1 MKIKRELKVG
11 VFAVLVI
18 AVAWWG
24 IKWLGGQ
31 NVLLTNNI
39 YYVYYDDVS
48 GLQESSLVKLRGV
61 KIGNV
66 TDIVLER
73 DRVLVEL
80 AVETKY
86 EDMIPSNSIAEIGAA
101 GLMGGVEIVI
111 KQGDSAEPIANDGF
125 LEGSVKPDMIGMLA
139 DGGSA
144 LIEELNATVESLH
157 TMLDGN
163 SETITSLVANL
174 ESVTA
179 TIDKVLASGQIQG
192 ALNNLS
198 SFTDTLAEN
207 EARIDSMLANLDN
220 FTGELAEADVVSKLT
235 TTVESLNGVL
245 AEINNQE
252 GTVGKLLNDSEL
264 YDSLSTAGDNLGL
277 LLEDLKAN
285 PMRYVHF
292 SLFGT
297 SEEKIAEKE
306 AKREARRAKRE
317 AKKGTTTESAE

>member
-48 GLQESSLVKLRGV
+48 GLQESSEVKLRGV
-61 KIGNV
+61 KVGNV

-86 EDMIPSNSIAEIGAA
+86 EDMIPSNSIAEMGAA

-111 KQGDSAEPIANDGF
+111 KQGDSAEPIANDAF
-125 LEGSVKPDMIGMLA
+125 LEGRVKPDMIGMLA

-207 EARIDSMLANLDN
+207 EARIDTMLANLDN
-220 FTGELAEADVVSKLT
+220 FTGELAETDVVSKLT

-264 YDSLSTAGDNLGL
+264 YDSLNTAGNNLGL

-297 SEEKIAEKE
+297 SEQKIAEKE

-317 AKKGTTTESAE
+317 ATTESAE

>member
-11 VFAVLVI
+11 VFAVIVI

-61 KIGNV
+61 KVGNV

-86 EDMIPSNSIAEIGAA
+86 EDMIPANSIAEIGAA

-111 KQGDSAEPIANDGF
+111 KQGDSVETIANDGF

-157 TMLDGN
+157 AVLDGN
-163 SETITSLVANL
+163 SQTITSLVANL
-174 ESVTA
+174 ESATA

-192 ALNNLS
+192 ALNNLN
-198 SFTDTLAEN
+198 SFTSTLAEN
-207 EARIDSMLANLDN
+207 ETRINSMLSNLDN
-220 FTGELAEADVVSKLT
+220 FTGELADADVVAKLT

-264 YDSLSTAGDNLGL
+264 YDSLNTAGDNLGL
-277 LLEDLKAN
+277 LLEDLKAH
-285 PMRYVHF
+285 PMRYVNF
-292 SLFGT
+292 SLFGA

-306 AKREARRAKRE
+306 AKRAAKE
-317 AKKGTTTESAE
+317 AKKRTAQSVE

>member
-48 GLQESSLVKLRGV
+48 GLQESSEVKLRGV
-61 KIGNV
+61 KVGNV

-86 EDMIPSNSIAEIGAA
+86 EDMIPSNSIAEMGAA

-111 KQGDSAEPIANDGF
+111 KQGDSAEPIANDAF
-125 LEGSVKPDMIGMLA
+125 LEGRVKPDMIGMLA

-163 SETITSLVANL
+163 SEAITSLVANL

-264 YDSLSTAGDNLGL
+264 YDSLNTAGNNLGL

-317 AKKGTTTESAE
+317 ATTESAE

>member
-48 GLQESSLVKLRGV
+48 GLQESSEVKLRGV
-61 KIGNV
+61 KVGNV

-86 EDMIPSNSIAEIGAA
+86 EDMIPSNSIAEMGAA

-125 LEGSVKPDMIGMLA
+125 LEGRVKPDMIGMLA

-163 SETITSLVANL
+163 SEAITSLVANL

-264 YDSLSTAGDNLGL
+264 YDSLNTAGNNLGL

-297 SEEKIAEKE
+297 SEQKIAEKE

-317 AKKGTTTESAE
+317 ATTESAE

>member
-48 GLQESSLVKLRGV
+48 GLQESSEVKLRGV
-61 KIGNV
+61 KVGNV

-86 EDMIPSNSIAEIGAA
+86 EDMIPSNSIAEMGAA

-111 KQGDSAEPIANDGF
+111 KQGDSAEPIANDAF
-125 LEGSVKPDMIGMLA
+125 LEGRVKPDMIGMLA

-163 SETITSLVANL
+163 SEAITSLVANL

-264 YDSLSTAGDNLGL
+264 YDSLNTAGNNLGL

-297 SEEKIAEKE
+297 SEQKLAEKE

-317 AKKGTTTESAE
+317 ATTESAE

>member
-48 GLQESSLVKLRGV
+48 GLQESSEVKLRGV
-61 KIGNV
+61 KVGNV

-86 EDMIPSNSIAEIGAA
+86 EDMIPSNSIAEMGAA

-125 LEGSVKPDMIGMLA
+125 LEGRVKPDMIGMLA

-163 SETITSLVANL
+163 SEAITSLVANL

-264 YDSLSTAGDNLGL
+264 YDSLNTAGNNLGL

-297 SEEKIAEKE
+297 SEQKLAEKE

-317 AKKGTTTESAE
+317 ATTESAE

>member
-48 GLQESSLVKLRGV
+48 GLQESSEVKLRGV
-61 KIGNV
+61 KVGNV

-86 EDMIPSNSIAEIGAA
+86 EDMIPSNSIAEMGAA

-111 KQGDSAEPIANDGF
+111 KQGDSAEPIANDAF
-125 LEGSVKPDMIGMLA
+125 LEGRVKPDMIGMLA

-163 SETITSLVANL
+163 SEAITSLVANL

-220 FTGELAEADVVSKLT
+220 FTGELAETDVVSKLT
-235 TTVESLNGVL
+235 TTVESLNGLL

-264 YDSLSTAGDNLGL
+264 YDSLNTAGDNLGL

-297 SEEKIAEKE
+297 SEEKIAERE

-317 AKKGTTTESAE
+317 ATTESAE

>member
-48 GLQESSLVKLRGV
+48 GLQESSEVKLRGV
-61 KIGNV
+61 KVGNV

-86 EDMIPSNSIAEIGAA
+86 EDMIPSNSIAEMGAA

-111 KQGDSAEPIANDGF
+111 KQGDSAEPIANDAF
-125 LEGSVKPDMIGMLA
+125 LEGRVKPDMIGMLA

-163 SETITSLVANL
+163 SEAITSLVANL

-220 FTGELAEADVVSKLT
+220 FTGELAETDVVSKLT

-264 YDSLSTAGDNLGL
+264 YDSLNTAGNNLGL

-297 SEEKIAEKE
+297 SEQKLAEKE
-306 AKREARRAKRE
+306 AKREARRVKRE
-317 AKKGTTTESAE
+317 ATTESVE

>member
-48 GLQESSLVKLRGV
+48 GLQESSEVKLRGV
-61 KIGNV
+61 KVGNV

-86 EDMIPSNSIAEIGAA
+86 EDMIPSNSIAEMGAA

-111 KQGDSAEPIANDGF
+111 KQGDSAEPIANDAF
-125 LEGSVKPDMIGMLA
+125 LEGRVKPDMIGMLA

-163 SETITSLVANL
+163 SEAITSLVANL

-179 TIDKVLASGQIQG
+179 TIDKVLTSGQIQG

-264 YDSLSTAGDNLGL
+264 YDSLNTAGNNLGL

-297 SEEKIAEKE
+297 SEQKLAEKE

-317 AKKGTTTESAE
+317 ATTESAE

>member
-11 VFAVLVI
+11 VFAVIVI

-61 KIGNV
+61 KVGNV

-86 EDMIPSNSIAEIGAA
+86 EDMIPANSIAEIGAA

-111 KQGDSAEPIANDGF
+111 KQGDSVETIANDGF

-157 TMLDGN
+157 AVLDGN
-163 SETITSLVANL
+163 SQTITSLVANL
-174 ESVTA
+174 ESATA

-192 ALNNLS
+192 ALNNLN
-198 SFTDTLAEN
+198 SFTSTLAEN
-207 EARIDSMLANLDN
+207 ETRINSMLSNLDN
-220 FTGELAEADVVSKLT
+220 FTGELADADVVAKLT

-264 YDSLSTAGDNLGL
+264 YDSLNTAGDNLGL
-277 LLEDLKAN
+277 LLEDLKAH

-292 SLFGT
+292 SLFGA

-306 AKREARRAKRE
+306 AKRAAKE
-317 AKKGTTTESAE
+317 AKKRAAQSVE

>member
-48 GLQESSLVKLRGV
+48 GLQESSEVKLRGV
-61 KIGNV
+61 KVGNV

-86 EDMIPSNSIAEIGAA
+86 EDMIPSNSIAEMGAA

-111 KQGDSAEPIANDGF
+111 KQGDSAEPIANDAF
-125 LEGSVKPDMIGMLA
+125 LEGRVKPDMIGMLA

-163 SETITSLVANL
+163 SEAITSLVANL

-264 YDSLSTAGDNLGL
+264 YDSLSTAGNNLGL

-297 SEEKIAEKE
+297 SEQKLAEKE

-317 AKKGTTTESAE
+317 ATTESAE

>member
-48 GLQESSLVKLRGV
+48 GLQESSEVKLRGV
-61 KIGNV
+61 KVGNV

-86 EDMIPSNSIAEIGAA
+86 EDMIPSNSIAEMGAA

-111 KQGDSAEPIANDGF
+111 KQGDSAEPIANDAF
-125 LEGSVKPDMIGMLA
+125 LEGRVKPDMIGMLA

-163 SETITSLVANL
+163 SDAITSLVANL

-220 FTGELAEADVVSKLT
+220 FTGELAETDVVSKLT

-264 YDSLSTAGDNLGL
+264 YDSLSTAGNNLGL

-297 SEEKIAEKE
+297 SEQKIAEKE

-317 AKKGTTTESAE
+317 ATTESAE